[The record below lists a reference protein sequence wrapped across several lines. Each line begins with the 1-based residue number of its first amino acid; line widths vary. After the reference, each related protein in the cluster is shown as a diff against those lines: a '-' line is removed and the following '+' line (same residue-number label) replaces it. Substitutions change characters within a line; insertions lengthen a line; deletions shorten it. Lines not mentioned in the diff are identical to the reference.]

1 MTIDKSLKF
10 FVLALVLLIG
20 MSGVY
25 ATRGLYADGSFWLYE
40 MLSRGGFYIFDG
52 HRAYAQILMQLPVII
67 PLELGSQDLNLLIRA
82 HSFGFVFV
90 PLIFWL
96 GALALQIDNRL
107 FWFFLMAFCV
117 TYLRSNFFAASE
129 CSITYGMTAFCA
141 SILLKQRIHLTL
153 AALLI
158 FTSVALTHSYEITLF
173 LGLLLA
179 ILSILRLVK
188 EKQDRVTLRFCIM
201 ISLVFFLISSYV
213 GFQSAFFQRS
223 YDGRST
229 ANLSALT
236 EIHFIYLLA
245 IPLLIALLCIV
256 ASNKFKKI
264 LWVAIVLLIC
274 FYSLY
279 ALRWDHTNISF
290 GYLSYAYRALVGV
303 LLAEIIVSAMV
314 LNYYFRPPSVTARHL
329 ASDAR
334 LGLIVTFF
342 FMPLACLML
351 FHTHGFYKWC
361 QRFEAE
367 VMAVKHH
374 TYINKTKINANHGM
388 NSGYNWPWGNSYTSI
403 LLRGNAEALILNSS
417 DYQAA
422 DGSCYESLGQATN
435 QGLVE
440 CRTGGLY
447 PLSPI
452 NKLGRL
458 FP

>member
-1 MTIDKSLKF
+1 
-10 FVLALVLLIG
+10 
-20 MSGVY
+20 
-25 ATRGLYADGSFWLYE
+25 
-40 MLSRGGFYIFDG
+40 
-52 HRAYAQILMQLPVII
+52 
-67 PLELGSQDLNLLIRA
+67 
-82 HSFGFVFV
+82 V

-141 SILLKQRIHLTL
+141 SILLKQRIHLNL
-153 AALLI
+153 AVLLI

-173 LGLLLA
+173 LGLILA
-179 ILSILRLVK
+179 ILSVLRLIK
-188 EKQDRVTLRFCIM
+188 EKQDSVTLRFCIM
-201 ISLVFFLISSYV
+201 ISAVFFLISSYV

-223 YDGRST
+223 YGGRST
-229 ANLSALT
+229 ANFSALT

-245 IPLLIALLCIV
+245 IPLLIALFCIV
-256 ASNKFKKI
+256 VGNKFKKI
-264 LWVAIVLLIC
+264 LWLATLLLIG

-314 LNYYFRPPSVTARHL
+314 VNYYFRPPLVTDKNM

-351 FHTHGFYKWC
+351 FHTQGFYKWG

-367 VMAVKHH
+367 VMTVEHH
-374 TYINKTKINANHGM
+374 THINKTKINTNHGM
-388 NSGYNWPWGNSYTSI
+388 NSGYNWPWGNAYTSI
-403 LLRGNAEALILNSS
+403 LLRGNAEALILNSNQ
-417 DYQAA
+417 YQSA

-435 QGLVE
+435 QALVE
-440 CRTGGLY
+440 CRTSGRY
-447 PLSPI
+447 PLLPI
-452 NKLGRL
+452 KKHGWL